1 MLPIVMNSRDQIVKD
16 MAYPSMYLSP
26 DALKAKVRKHLG
38 R

>member
-26 DALKAKVRKHLG
+26 DALMAKVRKHLG